1 MASLSNYRYLV
12 IEPGIA
18 NKLSKFGIKD
28 VYGIAYLFGYFSIQ
42 TFFRGVLLNHKTH
55 LIKQDIDIINV
66 K

>member
-1 MASLSNYRYLV
+1 M

-42 TFFRGVLLNHKTH
+42 TFFLCLLLKHKKTKANY
-55 LIKQDIDIINV
+55 IKF
-66 K
+66 KYFL

>member
-1 MASLSNYRYLV
+1 MASSTNYRYLV

-42 TFFRGVLLNHKTH
+42 TFFRGVLLNHKKRKDD
-55 LIKQDIDIINV
+55 LL
-66 K
+66 